1 VGRSTK
7 TEVKLRGLRSE
18 RRGSGVHTRIPG
30 QLADLALLA
39 ESSTVSIPI
48 QASAGAPDLCTEL
61 GAVGH

>member
-1 VGRSTK
+1 M
-7 TEVKLRGLRSE
+7 
-18 RRGSGVHTRIPG
+18 HTRIPG